1 MKTDLFEDFE
11 NLPKE
16 VQKIITSFSEKAP
29 DYDDCKAFVI
39 ELEKVGYTCDYGL
52 DASPFNLHQ
61 IKKTMK
67 LVTVH
72 LTIGKS
78 KKLITY
84 TFKEQD
90 FVRVE
95 GDRLFIQNEERPLK
109 MSEEQ
114 IRNLIF
120 QVNWL

>member
-1 MKTDLFEDFE
+1 MKPDLFEDFE

-16 VQKIITSFSEKAP
+16 VQKIITSFSGKEP
-29 DYDDCKAFVI
+29 DYDDCRAFVT

-52 DASPFNLHQ
+52 DASPFNLHE
-61 IKKTMK
+61 IRKTMK
-67 LVTVH
+67 LITVY
-72 LTIGKS
+72 LAIGKS

-90 FVRVE
+90 FIRIE